1 MTTTT
6 SHEDPFDEVERGID
20 WLERLENIK
29 ARQDREA
36 AMRETVEYV
45 NRLRHVIAALSGDTP
60 AELIAESHG
69 QPIADLV
76 ESIREGGA
84 DDPWHKYL
92 EPALLEH

>member
-1 MTTTT
+1 MTTTL

-45 NRLRHVIAALSGDTP
+45 NRLRHVIATLSGDTP
-60 AELIAESHG
+60 IEQLAEHHG
-69 QPIADLV
+69 QPIADLI
-76 ESIREGGA
+76 ESIRKASE

-92 EPALLEH
+92 EPALLER

>member
-1 MTTTT
+1 MTTSV

-36 AMRETVEYV
+36 AMLETVEYV
-45 NRLRHVIAALSGDTP
+45 NRLRHAIAALSEDTP
-60 AELIAESHG
+60 IEQIAERHN

-76 ESIREGGA
+76 ESVRNAGE

-92 EPALLEH
+92 KPALTER

>member
-1 MTTTT
+1 MTTTL

-45 NRLRHVIAALSGDTP
+45 NRLRQVITALSSDTPIEQIAERHDEEIAAL
-60 AELIAESHG
+60 
-69 QPIADLV
+69 V
-76 ESIREGGA
+76 ESVRKSGE

-92 EPALLEH
+92 KPALMEH